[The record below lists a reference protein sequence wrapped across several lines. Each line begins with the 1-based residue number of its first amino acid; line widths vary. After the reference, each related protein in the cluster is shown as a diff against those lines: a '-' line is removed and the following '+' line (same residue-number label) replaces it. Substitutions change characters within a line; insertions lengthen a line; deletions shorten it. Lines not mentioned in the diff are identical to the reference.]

1 MNFSSAYKKEVHWI
15 SRALILYAAHAR
27 YSVLPKC
34 YYLPGVKLVVKGAR
48 KDDANEVGCEKCRG
62 DVPWGQTLRKSL
74 RGATAFYAL
83 KYFSSVPAKS
93 SWPFHSKEP

>member
-1 MNFSSAYKKEVHWI
+1 MNFSSAHKKEVHWI

-48 KDDANEVGCEKCRG
+48 KDDANEV
-62 DVPWGQTLRKSL
+62 
-74 RGATAFYAL
+74 
-83 KYFSSVPAKS
+83 
-93 SWPFHSKEP
+93 